1 MAVTIN
7 SQAIPEAAAAA
18 AAAGA
23 PQGQPQQQY
32 RPTAQELVF
41 GLGSKLAAFGGGG
54 EYFDKIFT
62 KFEEKVKLLNT
73 HLKGNEKY
81 NLHKLIKTNVGLNYS
96 SIIVSEKIED
106 LVVMHT
112 LMVER
117 TGDYPTPLFETIGGT
132 RYEILRTPAD
142 ALDNKYMSQAQ
153 KLVGDFYGVPAGAIV
168 SVDATLVPNEFNV
181 ENETSI
187 HDLFINTVNA
197 LDGEVSVRGHSYAG
211 INLPGIVNNNR
222 NGKFVVNMYFNN
234 NEAHLINEAGMPVRQ
249 DVCVALSY
257 KLNNTANDRSINQG
271 NDSVDIVKT
280 FGYIDFQWV
289 GASSNGNMMSSQNFI
304 PNFIITRIES
314 TFIPTPDITLL
325 GVASVLAI
333 NEDMSW
339 MQAFKSMP
347 VKKGEIDFND
357 IGALN
362 VEGNIEKN
370 TSGYGKKIDTKSK
383 DFTLTMLNTLVN
395 QLVYPNMII
404 SMDVAQASPDTWYE
418 NLFYYASRGDTFDA
432 NKRVID
438 AIRAMTNTVTDI
450 PNNLPIFSPIIN
462 KVHGGYYK
470 TKDGIKDLRQLTS
483 YLSMANFAVESGQEP
498 KIISEYTNSFYV
510 TSIPAEI
517 RAAERKKF
525 IDGMSNNTAVYKQ
538 SYNRITFS
546 SLFLTTLLGSL
557 KQVGFAPVLGNMMT
571 NNDMFFRRA
580 TADFSS
586 SVLGSDVRL
595 ISNVNAFNNFYQ
607 PQGFMRSF

>member
-1 MAVTIN
+1 MAVTIT
-7 SQAIPEAAAAA
+7 PAAVQSTQSTNAQNTAS
-18 AAAGA
+18 
-23 PQGQPQQQY
+23 PQF
-32 RPTAQELVF
+32 RTTADMVF

-62 KFEEKVKLLNT
+62 KFEEKVKLLNA
-73 HLKGNEKY
+73 HVKNGEKY

-96 SIIVSEKIED
+96 SIIVSEKVQD

-112 LMVER
+112 LTVER

-132 RYEILRTPAD
+132 RYELLRTPAD

-153 KLVGDFYGVPAGAIV
+153 KLVADSYNVQAGSVV
-168 SVDATLVPNEFNV
+168 SVDATLIPNEFNV
-181 ENETSI
+181 ENDTSV

-197 LDGEVSVRGHSYAG
+197 LDGEASVRANSYSG
-211 INLPGIVNNNR
+211 INLPSIVGSNR

-257 KLNNTANDRSINQG
+257 KLNNMSNDRSINQG

-289 GASSNGNMMSSQNFI
+289 GPTTNGNMMSSQSFI

-314 TFIPTPDITLL
+314 SFIPTADITLL
-325 GVASVLAI
+325 GVASVLAVS
-333 NEDMSW
+333 EDMSW
-339 MQAFKSMP
+339 MQAFKSVP
-347 VKKGEIDFND
+347 TKKGEIDFND

-370 TSGYGKKIDTKSK
+370 ATGYGKRVDTKSK

-404 SMDVAQASPDTWYE
+404 SIDVAQASPDTWYE
-418 NLFYYASRGDTFDA
+418 NLFYYASRGDTFEA

-438 AIRAMTNTVTDI
+438 SIRTMTNTVSDI
-450 PNNLPIFSPIIN
+450 PNNLPIFSPIVN

-470 TKDGIKDLRQLTS
+470 TKDGIKDLRQLSS
-483 YLSMANFAVESGQEP
+483 YLSVANFATESGQEP

-525 IDGMSNNTAVYKQ
+525 IDTMSNNTAVYKQ

-546 SLFLTTLLGSL
+546 SAFMGVLVGSL
-557 KQVGFAPVLGNMMT
+557 KQVGFAPILGNMMT

-586 SVLGSDVRL
+586 SVIGSDLRL

-607 PQGFMRSF
+607 PQGFMRQF

>member
-1 MAVTIN
+1 MAVTIT
-7 SQAIPEAAAAA
+7 PAAVQSTAQPTGA
-18 AAAGA
+18 A
-23 PQGQPQQQY
+23 PQGAAPQQQF
-32 RPTAQELVF
+32 RTSPQDLIF

-62 KFEEKVKLLNT
+62 KFEEKVKLLNQ
-73 HLKGNEKY
+73 HVKGNEKY

-153 KLVGDFYGVPAGAIV
+153 KLVGDFYSVPATAVV

-181 ENETSI
+181 ENDTSI
-187 HDLFINTVNA
+187 HDLFINTINA
-197 LDGEVSVRGHSYAG
+197 LDGEISVRGHSYGG
-211 INLPGIVNNNR
+211 INLPSIVSNNR

-257 KLNNTANDRSINQG
+257 KLNNMANDRSINQG

-289 GASSNGNMMSSQNFI
+289 GATTNGNMMSSQNFI

-314 TFIPTPDITLL
+314 SFIPTADITLL
-325 GVASVLAI
+325 GVASVLAVS
-333 NEDMSW
+333 EDMSW

-362 VEGNIEKN
+362 IEGNIEKN

-418 NLFYYASRGDTFDA
+418 NLFYYASRGDTFEA

-438 AIRAMTNTVTDI
+438 SIRAMTNTVTDI
-450 PNNLPIFSPIIN
+450 PNNLPIFSPIVN

-483 YLSMANFAVESGQEP
+483 YLSVANFAVESGQEP

-525 IDGMSNNTAVYKQ
+525 IDTMSNNTAVYKQ

-546 SLFLTTLLGSL
+546 SVFVSTLIGSL

-586 SVLGSDVRL
+586 SVIGSDVRL

-607 PQGFMRSF
+607 PQGFMRQF